1 MQDLELDRTPRRG
14 FLGRLAAGAIALA
27 AGGLATSKAG
37 AESSHPAAAGW
48 DESWQTKI
56 KGKHRQVFDGMEIN
70 SGFGL
75 IMTRIWFVTNKDAY
89 NLSEKEL
96 SAVIILRHAAFPI
109 ALNDA
114 MWAKYKIG
122 EAFNVMDPGTN
133 KPAERNIYATNAGFP
148 VQPFATA
155 SVEGLVA
162 SGALPCACN
171 MALQHFATEAATKA
185 GTPPADVIKEWRGAL
200 LPGVTLV
207 PSGVLAVGRAQDHE
221 CRYCNVT

>member
-1 MQDLELDRTPRRG
+1 MEDLELDRTPRRG

-27 AGGLATSKAG
+27 AGGIATSKAG

-75 IMTRIWFVTNKDAY
+75 IMTRIWYVTNKDAY
-89 NLSEKEL
+89 NLTEKEL

-109 ALNDA
+109 ALNNA
-114 MWAKYKIG
+114 MWSKYKIG
-122 EAFNVMDPGTN
+122 EAFNVTDPGTN
-133 KPAERNIYATNAGFP
+133 KPAERNIYATTAGFP
-148 VQPFATA
+148 IQPFAAA
-155 SVEGLVA
+155 SVEALVA

-171 MALQHFATEAATKA
+171 MALQHFATQQATKMNL
-185 GTPPADVIKEWRGAL
+185 PPADVIKEWQGAL

>member
-1 MQDLELDRTPRRG
+1 MEFLELEPTPRRG

-27 AGGLATSKAG
+27 AGGMATSKAS
-37 AESSHPAAAGW
+37 AESSHPAATGW

-56 KGKHRQVFDGMEIN
+56 KGKHRQVFDGMAIN

-75 IMTRIWFVTNKDAY
+75 VMTRIWYTTNKDAY

-96 SAVIILRHAAFPI
+96 SAVIILRHAALPI

-114 MWAKYKIG
+114 MWSKYKLG
-122 EAFNVMDPGTN
+122 EAFSVTDPGTS
-133 KPAERNIYATNAGFP
+133 KPAERNVFATTAGFAIP
-148 VQPFATA
+148 PFASA
-155 SVEGLVA
+155 SVEALVA

-171 MALQHFATEAATKA
+171 MALQHFATEAATKMSM
-185 GTPPADVIKEWRGAL
+185 PPADVIKEWQASL